1 MRISTSEK
9 VEKDGETTYI
19 NSNWFARAIGKAHNQ
34 AKNFKEITDITGI
47 VLTKLDGS
55 AKGGIVLA
63 IKDEVKIPVKYIGL
77 GEGYNDLKSFD
88 IEAYIYGLFKDL
100 GDKYD
105 EK

>member
-1 MRISTSEK
+1 MSEQNK
-9 VEKDGETTYI
+9 PI
-19 NSNWFARAIGKAHNQ
+19 PI
-34 AKNFKEITDITGI
+34 KNLFYMLCYAWD
-47 VLTKLDGS
+47 
-55 AKGGIVLA
+55 VLA